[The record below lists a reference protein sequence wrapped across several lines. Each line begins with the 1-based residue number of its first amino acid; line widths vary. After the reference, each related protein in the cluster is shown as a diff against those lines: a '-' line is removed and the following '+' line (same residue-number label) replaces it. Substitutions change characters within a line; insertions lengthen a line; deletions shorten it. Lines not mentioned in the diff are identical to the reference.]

1 MARVL
6 TPRRIADL
14 MTDRIRAYF
23 CSLGHEPAE
32 AEDLHTHYYKEYGLA
47 IRGLVKHHEIDA
59 LDYDAKCDASLPLES
74 ILHPD
79 KEAIALFEQL
89 SPEKCRVYALTNAYK
104 HVRCIS
110 RVHADRQHAQRVLR
124 LLGLDRLVEAV
135 VYCDYVN
142 PGFACK
148 PERVFYDAAMA
159 AIQAPQGAPVYFVD
173 DSAKNV
179 HAAQELGWKSC
190 GTCRRRLA
198 TLTAVLFDEK
208 AVGTPRRSADGLMT
222 IARLAQ
228 LRELWPELFT

>member
-1 MARVL
+1 M
-6 TPRRIADL
+6 
-14 MTDRIRAYF
+14 
-23 CSLGHEPAE
+23 
-32 AEDLHTHYYKEYGLA
+32 
-47 IRGLVKHHEIDA
+47 
-59 LDYDAKCDASLPLES
+59 
-74 ILHPD
+74 
-79 KEAIALFEQL
+79 
-89 SPEKCRVYALTNAYK
+89 
-104 HVRCIS
+104 
-110 RVHADRQHAQRVLR
+110 
-124 LLGLDRLVEAV
+124 
-135 VYCDYVN
+135 YCDYVN